1 MSGMGLSFGDITVR
15 LAGILVGV
23 PWAFV
28 STWSGLAIPE
38 TLSALV
44 IFIWVIAEVA
54 KLCVGK

>member
-1 MSGMGLSFGDITVR
+1 MGLSFGDITVR